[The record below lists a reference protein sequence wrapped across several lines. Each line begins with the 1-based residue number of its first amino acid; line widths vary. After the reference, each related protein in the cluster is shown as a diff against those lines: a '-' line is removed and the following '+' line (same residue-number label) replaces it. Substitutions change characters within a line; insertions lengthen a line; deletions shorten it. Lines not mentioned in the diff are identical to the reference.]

1 MDTFF
6 ETITIEQAIDGIK
19 KYKYALI
26 YMISEQIFD
35 YADNIENLNWD
46 ECLEARFFDQQGEIH
61 IFKTEGEL
69 KAVETKNAITMSSN
83 IYSIEISDKYS
94 NIGKT
99 LSVMQYLDQDSDGQV
114 FVVGTRLYN
123 VE

>member
-6 ETITIEQAIDGIK
+6 ETITREQAIDGIK

-35 YADNIENLNWD
+35 NADNIDNLNWD